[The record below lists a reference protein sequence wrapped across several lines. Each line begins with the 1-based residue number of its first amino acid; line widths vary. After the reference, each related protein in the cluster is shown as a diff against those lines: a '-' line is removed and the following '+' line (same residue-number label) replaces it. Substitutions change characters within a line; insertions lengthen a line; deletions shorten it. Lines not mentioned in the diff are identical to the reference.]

1 MSEVKRDFVFIDESG
16 NDGEPEKE
24 GASDYYMVNALHL
37 TDSTLQD
44 IFNHLN
50 SLRYFHKLDGELK
63 NVHRDSKIRTSLLD
77 ISEWFHGVNGFSMT
91 STYLDK
97 KSYEGPYLYKDGPRG
112 RNPKYFRNFIISKTL
127 ERHFYKNQTLS
138 SPEPELEIVID
149 RFIEKKEDEENLVNY
164 LRENRNL
171 PSMSHIV
178 QVDSRYSDPIQIV
191 DLFGR
196 LLKAKYIDGWGDLE
210 DYDFDFVEV
219 VCLNHIPREYPKTL
233 GEKNKKEPA
242 SY

>member
-16 NDGEPEKE
+16 NDGEPGRE

-44 IFNHLN
+44 MFKRLNH
-50 SLRYFHKLDGELK
+50 LRYFHKLDGELK
-63 NVHRDSKIRTSLLD
+63 NEHKDPKIRNSLLD
-77 ISEWFHGVNGFSMT
+77 ISEWFHSIDGIFMT
-91 STYLDK
+91 SGYLDK
-97 KSYEGPYLYKDGPRG
+97 TSYEGPYLHKGSPRG

-127 ERHFYKNQTLS
+127 ERHFHKNQTL

-149 RFIEKKEDEENLVNY
+149 RFIENKEDEENLVNY
-164 LRENRNL
+164 LRTRNL
-171 PSMSHIV
+171 PDILHVV

-196 LLKAKYIDGWGDLE
+196 LLKAKYVDGWEKLE

-219 VCLNHIPREYPKTL
+219 VCLNHIPREYPEAIE
-233 GEKNKKEPA
+233 GKK
-242 SY
+242 

>member
-37 TDSTLQD
+37 TDLTLQGM
-44 IFNHLN
+44 FNRLN
-50 SLRYFHKLDGELK
+50 HLRYFHKLDGELK
-63 NVHRDSKIRTSLLD
+63 NVHKNPKIRNSLLD

-97 KSYEGPYLYKDGPRG
+97 RCYKGPYLHKDSPRG
-112 RNPKYFRNFIISKTL
+112 RNPKYFRNFIIGKTL

-138 SPEPELEIVID
+138 SPDPELEIIID
-149 RFIEKKEDEENLVNY
+149 RFIENKEDEENLVNY
-164 LRENRNL
+164 LKKKCNL
-171 PSMSHIV
+171 PSILHIV

-191 DLFGR
+191 DLFAR
-196 LLKAKYIDGWGDLE
+196 LLKVKYVDGWGVLE
-210 DYDFDFVEV
+210 EYDFDFVEV

-233 GEKNKKEPA
+233 GEKK
-242 SY
+242 